1 MTELDKLQKKAYNE
15 RLNYRIEYT
24 AEGHD
29 CVAVYFTSNAL
40 FSPHSADAFR
50 FLVMERDRYEW
61 RRNMV
66 SRAQKHIF
74 LRDIYKQWYASGINA
89 EINSVDRLTE
99 WLREQTNGYKS
110 LIFSGSSGGGYAAA
124 LFGARLHAD
133 LVLDFNGQWDI
144 CDSIERDGKIISP
157 ILKRMQVEGHK
168 GIRYFSLVKDEF
180 DYSRTVYFVSIK
192 SPGDAKQLGF
202 VNGFKR
208 IHVIRFWN
216 SHHGIPFLKNALPKV
231 MNMSLD
237 ELVAFESNVQ
247 NPVLFS
253 IRLAG
258 LRTSLRVGWKIVG
271 QKFSRKFLRCSNM
284 TP

>member
-50 FLVMERDRYEW
+50 FSVMERDRYEW

-110 LIFSGSSGGGYAAA
+110 LIFSGSSGGGTR
-124 LFGARLHAD
+124 RLC
-133 LVLDFNGQWDI
+133 LVRGFM
-144 CDSIERDGKIISP
+144 P
-157 ILKRMQVEGHK
+157 IW
-168 GIRYFSLVKDEF
+168 Y
-180 DYSRTVYFVSIK
+180 
-192 SPGDAKQLGF
+192 
-202 VNGFKR
+202 
-208 IHVIRFWN
+208 
-216 SHHGIPFLKNALPKV
+216 
-231 MNMSLD
+231 
-237 ELVAFESNVQ
+237 
-247 NPVLFS
+247 
-253 IRLAG
+253 
-258 LRTSLRVGWKIVG
+258 
-271 QKFSRKFLRCSNM
+271 
-284 TP
+284 

>member
-1 MTELDKLQKKAYNE
+1 
-15 RLNYRIEYT
+15 
-24 AEGHD
+24 
-29 CVAVYFTSNAL
+29 
-40 FSPHSADAFR
+40 
-50 FLVMERDRYEW
+50 
-61 RRNMV
+61 
-66 SRAQKHIF
+66 
-74 LRDIYKQWYASGINA
+74 
-89 EINSVDRLTE
+89 
-99 WLREQTNGYKS
+99 
-110 LIFSGSSGGGYAAA
+110 
-124 LFGARLHAD
+124 
-133 LVLDFNGQWDI
+133 
-144 CDSIERDGKIISP
+144 
-157 ILKRMQVEGHK
+157 MQVEGHK

-216 SHHGIPFLKNALPKV
+216 RHHGIPFLKNALPKV

-258 LRTSLRVGWKIVG
+258 LRTSLRVGWKIVW
-271 QKFSRKFLRCSNM
+271 QKFSRKFLRCSV
-284 TP
+284 TL